1 MKHLSQ
7 ENFDQFLGDHF
18 EPLES
23 KVEVLEKDVKSLRE
37 DMNFEFQLVRE
48 DIRQLDEKI
57 DDKFTTIINKIDG
70 FLGKLDVNDAETA
83 ALHARVDR
91 VEQHLGFAA

>member
-7 ENFDQFLGDHF
+7 ENFDQFLEDRF
-18 EPLES
+18 DPLER
-23 KVEVLEKDVKSLRE
+23 EVASLRE
-37 DMNFEFQLVRE
+37 DMNFEFKLVRS
-48 DIRQLDEKI
+48 DIKHLDQKI
-57 DDKFTTIINKIDG
+57 DDKFNTIINKIDG